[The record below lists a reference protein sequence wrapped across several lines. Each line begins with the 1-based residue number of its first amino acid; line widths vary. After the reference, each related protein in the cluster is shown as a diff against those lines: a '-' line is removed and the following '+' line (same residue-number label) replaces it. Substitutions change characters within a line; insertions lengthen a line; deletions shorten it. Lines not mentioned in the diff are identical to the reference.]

1 MCCLHKF
8 LYGLKQAP
16 RAWYNRL
23 SEFHLSIGFQAS
35 KVDTSLFLLSLNGA
49 MIYLLVYVDDILLI
63 GSNSTLLHKLITLL
77 QIESKLWNLGSVHF
91 FLGIEVKPTV
101 MGILLSQHKYALD
114 IIQRASTTSYKPV
127 DTPLS
132 TCSKLGIMPCTLH
145 SDPTRYRQIVGAL
158 QYLTFIRPDICY
170 AVNKVCQF
178 MHAPTDDH
186 WVVVKHILH
195 YLQATTTYGL
205 NITRESLL
213 TLLGFTNVD
222 GAGSIDNCKSTGGYL
237 VYLGSTPI
245 SWKFGKQRT
254 VARSSIEV
262 KYKALA
268 DGTTEILWIRSLLA
282 ELRISTSSMT
292 MLWCDNLGA
301 TFLSVNLVF
310 HARTKHVKVDY
321 HFVHDHV
328 AKREIQVWFISSKDQ
343 LVDVLTK
350 PLPPVSFAYFQ
361 SKLRVES
368 PPSA

>member
-1 MCCLHKF
+1 
-8 LYGLKQAP
+8 
-16 RAWYNRL
+16 
-23 SEFHLSIGFQAS
+23 
-35 KVDTSLFLLSLNGA
+35 
-49 MIYLLVYVDDILLI
+49 
-63 GSNSTLLHKLITLL
+63 
-77 QIESKLWNLGSVHF
+77 
-91 FLGIEVKPTV
+91 
-101 MGILLSQHKYALD
+101 
-114 IIQRASTTSYKPV
+114 
-127 DTPLS
+127 
-132 TCSKLGIMPCTLH
+132 
-145 SDPTRYRQIVGAL
+145 
-158 QYLTFIRPDICY
+158 
-170 AVNKVCQF
+170 
-178 MHAPTDDH
+178 MHAPTNDH
-186 WVVVKHILH
+186 WVVKHILH

-254 VARSSIEV
+254 IARSSIEV

-268 DGTTEILWIRSLLA
+268 DGTAEILWIRSLLA
-282 ELRISTSSMT
+282 ELWISTSSMT
-292 MLWCDNLGA
+292 MLWRDNLGA
-301 TFLSVNLVF
+301 TFLFANLVF
-310 HARTKHVKVDY
+310 HAHTKHVKVDY
-321 HFVHDHV
+321 HFVRDHV